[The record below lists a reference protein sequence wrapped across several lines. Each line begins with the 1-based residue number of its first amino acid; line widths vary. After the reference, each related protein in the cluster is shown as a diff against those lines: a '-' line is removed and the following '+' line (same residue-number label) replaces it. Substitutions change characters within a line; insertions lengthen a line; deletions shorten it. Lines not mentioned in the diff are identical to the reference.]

1 MTARVTRRSY
11 IAPRRVGAPDAVEQN
26 AMAGGAMDGISE
38 LAADAAAAS
47 SAPRHH
53 ARAVAP
59 IIRAYDSLVV
69 RAYCVLRF
77 RIIRGRFL
85 EEIRQFLPREGT
97 VFEVGCGFGLF
108 GLYFA
113 RVCPALRV
121 LGVDVDERR
130 IGLADK
136 ARRRL
141 GVENAAFD
149 VGDARSVELPDEL
162 DGCYMLDLLHHVP
175 RPVAEALIRQVYT
188 RLRPGGVFVVK
199 DVDTRP
205 RYKMAFTWLLDVLM
219 TRGELPRY
227 WSAADLTDLLERE
240 GFGVIRYAMVDLLPY
255 PHQLYVCVKPR

>member
-1 MTARVTRRSY
+1 MATR
-11 IAPRRVGAPDAVEQN
+11 E
-26 AMAGGAMDGISE
+26 MDGISE
-38 LAADAAAAS
+38 LVADAAPVRS
-47 SAPRHH
+47 TPRQH

-59 IIRAYDSLVV
+59 IIRAYDSLIV

-113 RVCPALRV
+113 RACPGLRV
-121 LGVDVDERR
+121 RGIDVDEGR
-130 IGLADK
+130 IALADK

-141 GVENAAFD
+141 GVANASFE
-149 VGDARSVELPDEL
+149 VGDARSVELPHGL

-175 RPVAEALIRQVYT
+175 RPVAEALISQVHA

-219 TRGELPRY
+219 TRGERPRY
-227 WSAADLTDLLERE
+227 WSATDLTDALERE

>member
-1 MTARVTRRSY
+1 MAIGGMDGTSEVTAVVAAARSA
-11 IAPRRVGAPDAVEQN
+11 APRGHAP
-26 AMAGGAMDGISE
+26 
-38 LAADAAAAS
+38 
-47 SAPRHH
+47 P
-53 ARAVAP
+53 VAP
-59 IIRAYDSLVV
+59 IIRAYDSLLV
-69 RAYCVLRF
+69 RSYCVLRF

-85 EEIRQFLPREGT
+85 EEIRQFLPRDGT

-113 RVCPALRV
+113 RACPGLRIR
-121 LGVDVDERR
+121 GIDVDGRR
-130 IGLADK
+130 VALAES

-141 GVENAAFD
+141 GVENVAFE
-149 VGDARSVELPDEL
+149 VGDAESVEVPHEL

-175 RPVAEALIRQVYT
+175 RPVAVSLIRQVYE

-205 RYKMAFTWLLDVLM
+205 RYKMWFTWLLDVLM

-227 WSAADLTDLLERE
+227 WSADDLTGALERE

>member
-1 MTARVTRRSY
+1 
-11 IAPRRVGAPDAVEQN
+11 VEQN
-26 AMAGGAMDGISE
+26 AMASGAMDGISE

-53 ARAVAP
+53 ARAVTP

-130 IGLADK
+130 IALADK

-175 RPVAEALIRQVYT
+175 RPVAKALIRQVYA

-205 RYKMAFTWLLDVLM
+205 RYKMAFTWMLDVLM

-227 WSAADLTDLLERE
+227 WSAADLTEALERE